1 MEARRFSASHN
12 FPQGAIGL
20 TTEESTCHSVIPGL
34 EYSYLHSSIRTF
46 PENATSLTPLEHVL
60 LDWLTK

>member
-12 FPQGAIGL
+12 FPQGATYHTQRIFCKL
-20 TTEESTCHSVIPGL
+20 YVSFIPGL

-46 PENATSLTPLEHVL
+46 PEKATSLTPREHVL
-60 LDWLTK
+60 ID